1 MLSFTD
7 TFEPALWWST
17 PGEIVSSQV
26 LVTWLLSCHSYPQWT
41 LRRRLCV
48 RVSHRFG
55 LLLRPPSDMHC
66 QLAPNLPLHNF
77 IFCKTCF
84 QPKKTQYFLVFLLV
98 LTVPSQKL
106 NWTLII
112 EWSGPPPKWYLWM
125 ISLISGLLTCSLGL
139 QCFQASS
146 SGVPE
151 KRRVRKI
158 NIEGYLSDSW

>member
-1 MLSFTD
+1 MIDPRRNRFLPSTCHLAFVLSFLSSVD
-7 TFEPALWWST
+7 SSSSSLCSSEPPLWSPPPSSVWHAL
-17 PGEIVSSQV
+17 PVGAQPPFAQ
-26 LVTWLLSCHSYPQWT
+26 LYFLQNLLST
-41 LRRRLCV
+41 
-48 RVSHRFG
+48 
-55 LLLRPPSDMHC
+55 
-66 QLAPNLPLHNF
+66 
-77 IFCKTCF
+77 
-84 QPKKTQYFLVFLLV
+84 KKSQYFLVFLLV

-146 SGVPE
+146 SGVAE